1 MFCEGHFHLLFLMK
15 DILYF
20 LITKQEMFKNL
31 ADYKKQSELLLTFFG
46 NDHSLT
52 PILQDAECNECPAA
66 YLEVT
71 GKPLIVHNIDVAN
84 RALKG
89 KVTNVAIP
97 HKFKSAIE
105 VVKARYCSIDV
116 IELDDYDCSKGLD
129 FMNYTTAT
137 NVSSG
142 SFQLPINSIVRPSSY
157 SSTGSDAD
165 NNNSNVAVDLITYP
179 WDFLAAIQNLLRE
192 TITTTYISPTAKV
205 SKTCVI
211 EGPCIIEDN
220 VLLDDFCK
228 IKGPAYIGE
237 GSLVGMCSLVRGSM
251 LGKNTRIGFN
261 CEIAKSFFLG
271 DAKISH
277 QNVILDSV
285 IGKRVWFGGYS
296 ATTNVLLTK
305 RNVKYQIDGVLL
317 DTGTDHFGAVVGN
330 NSSIGANVI
339 ILPGRQ
345 IPPNSMIQ
353 AGTIVRN

>member
-1 MFCEGHFHLLFLMK
+1 M
-15 DILYF
+15 
-20 LITKQEMFKNL
+20 
-31 ADYKKQSELLLTFFG
+31 LLTFFA

-52 PILQDAECNECPAA
+52 PLLQGAECNECPAA
-66 YLEVT
+66 YLEIA
-71 GKPLIVHNIDVAN
+71 GKPLIIHNIDVAN

-89 KVTNVAIP
+89 KITDVAIP
-97 HKFKSAIE
+97 QKFKRAIE
-105 VVKARYCSIDV
+105 IIKGQYRSVDV
-116 IELDDYDCSKGLD
+116 IELDDYESSKRLD
-129 FMNYTTAT
+129 FIKDNSSAT
-137 NVSSG
+137 DVSSG
-142 SFQLPINSIVRPSSY
+142 LFQLPINSIVRSSSFS
-157 SSTGSDAD
+157 SSTHSDAD
-165 NNNSNVAVDLITYP
+165 NNNSNVTVDLITYP
-179 WDFLAAIQNLLRE
+179 WDFLAAIQSLLRE

-205 SKTCVI
+205 SKTCII

-220 VLLDDFCK
+220 VVLDDFCK
-228 IKGPAYIGE
+228 IKGPCYIGQ

-261 CEIAKSFFLG
+261 CEVAKSFFSG

-285 IGKRVWFGGYS
+285 IGKNVWFGGYS
-296 ATTNVLLTK
+296 ATTNVLLTR
-305 RNVKYQIDGVLL
+305 RNVKYQIGGILC

-330 NSSIGANVI
+330 NSSIAANVL

>member
-1 MFCEGHFHLLFLMK
+1 M
-15 DILYF
+15 
-20 LITKQEMFKNL
+20 
-31 ADYKKQSELLLTFFG
+31 LLTFFA

-52 PILQDAECNECPAA
+52 PLLQGAECNECPAA
-66 YLEVT
+66 YLEIA
-71 GKPLIVHNIDVAN
+71 GKPLIIHNIDVAN

-89 KVTNVAIP
+89 KITDVAIP
-97 HKFKSAIE
+97 QKFKSAIE
-105 VVKARYCSIDV
+105 IIKGQYRSVDV
-116 IELDDYDCSKGLD
+116 IELDDYESSKRLD
-129 FMNYTTAT
+129 FIKDNSSAT
-137 NVSSG
+137 DVSSG
-142 SFQLPINSIVRPSSY
+142 LFQLPINSIVRSSSFS
-157 SSTGSDAD
+157 SSTHSDAD
-165 NNNSNVAVDLITYP
+165 NNNSNVTVDLITYP

-205 SKTCVI
+205 SKTCII

-220 VLLDDFCK
+220 VVLDDFCK
-228 IKGPAYIGE
+228 IKGPCYIGQ

-261 CEIAKSFFLG
+261 CEVAKSFFSG

-285 IGKRVWFGGYS
+285 IGKNVWFGGYS
-296 ATTNVLLTK
+296 ATANVLLT
-305 RNVKYQIDGVLL
+305 RGNVKYQIGGILC

-330 NSSIGANVI
+330 NSSIGAYVL

>member
-1 MFCEGHFHLLFLMK
+1 
-15 DILYF
+15 
-20 LITKQEMFKNL
+20 
-31 ADYKKQSELLLTFFG
+31 LLLTFFA

-52 PILQDAECNECPAA
+52 PLLQGAECNECPAA
-66 YLEVT
+66 YLEIA
-71 GKPLIVHNIDVAN
+71 GKPLIIHNIDVAN

-89 KVTNVAIP
+89 KITDVAIP
-97 HKFKSAIE
+97 QKFKRAIE
-105 VVKARYCSIDV
+105 IIKGQYRSVDV
-116 IELDDYDCSKGLD
+116 IELDDYESSKRLD
-129 FMNYTTAT
+129 FIKDNSSAT
-137 NVSSG
+137 DVSSG
-142 SFQLPINSIVRPSSY
+142 LFQLPINSIVRSSSFS
-157 SSTGSDAD
+157 SSTHSDAD
-165 NNNSNVAVDLITYP
+165 NNNSNVTVDLITYP
-179 WDFLAAIQNLLRE
+179 WDFLAAIQSLLRE

-205 SKTCVI
+205 SKTCII

-220 VLLDDFCK
+220 VVLDDFCK
-228 IKGPAYIGE
+228 IKGPCYIGQ

-261 CEIAKSFFLG
+261 CEVAKSFFSG

-285 IGKRVWFGGYS
+285 IGKNVWFGGYS
-296 ATTNVLLTK
+296 ATTNVLLTR
-305 RNVKYQIDGVLL
+305 RNVKYQIGGILC

-330 NSSIGANVI
+330 NSSIAANVL

>member
-1 MFCEGHFHLLFLMK
+1 ML
-15 DILYF
+15 
-20 LITKQEMFKNL
+20 KNL
-31 ADYKKQSELLLTFFG
+31 VNSERQSELLLAFFA

-52 PILQDAECNECPAA
+52 PLLQGAECNECPAA
-66 YLEVT
+66 YLEIT

-105 VVKARYCSIDV
+105 IVKAHYRSVNV
-116 IELDDYDCSKGLD
+116 IELNDHDGSNGLD
-129 FMNYTTAT
+129 FTKDSSAT

-142 SFQLPINSIVRPSSY
+142 SFQLPINSIVKSS
-157 SSTGSDAD
+157 SSSPTGSDAD
-165 NNNSNVAVDLITYP
+165 NTSNLTVDLITYP
-179 WDFLAAIQNLLRE
+179 WDFLAAIQDLLRE

-205 SKTCVI
+205 SKTCII

-220 VLLDDFCK
+220 VVLDDFCK

-261 CEIAKSFFLG
+261 CEIAKSFFSG

-285 IGKRVWFGGYS
+285 IGKHVWFGGYS
-296 ATTNVLLTK
+296 ATTNVLLTR
-305 RNVKYQIDGVLL
+305 RNVKYQIDGILR

-330 NSSIGANVI
+330 NSSIGANVL

>member
-1 MFCEGHFHLLFLMK
+1 M
-15 DILYF
+15 
-20 LITKQEMFKNL
+20 
-31 ADYKKQSELLLTFFG
+31 LLTFFA

-52 PILQDAECNECPAA
+52 PLLQGAECNECPAA
-66 YLEVT
+66 YLEIA
-71 GKPLIVHNIDVAN
+71 GKPLIIHNIDVAN

-89 KVTNVAIP
+89 KITDVAIP
-97 HKFKSAIE
+97 QKFKSAIE
-105 VVKARYCSIDV
+105 IIKGQYRSVDV
-116 IELDDYDCSKGLD
+116 IELDDYESSKRLD
-129 FMNYTTAT
+129 FIKDNSSAT
-137 NVSSG
+137 DVSSG
-142 SFQLPINSIVRPSSY
+142 LFQLPINSIVRSSSFS
-157 SSTGSDAD
+157 SSTHSDAD
-165 NNNSNVAVDLITYP
+165 NNNSNVTVDLITYP

-205 SKTCVI
+205 SKTCII

-220 VLLDDFCK
+220 VVLDDFCK
-228 IKGPAYIGE
+228 IKGPCYIGQ

-261 CEIAKSFFLG
+261 CEVAKSFFSG

-285 IGKRVWFGGYS
+285 IGKNVWFGGYS
-296 ATTNVLLTK
+296 ATANVLLT
-305 RNVKYQIDGVLL
+305 RGNVKYQIGGILC

-330 NSSIGANVI
+330 NSSIAANVL

-353 AGTIVRN
+353 AGTIVKN

>member
-1 MFCEGHFHLLFLMK
+1 
-15 DILYF
+15 
-20 LITKQEMFKNL
+20 
-31 ADYKKQSELLLTFFG
+31 LLLTFFA

-52 PILQDAECNECPAA
+52 PLLQGAECNECPAA
-66 YLEVT
+66 YLEIA
-71 GKPLIVHNIDVAN
+71 GKPLIIHNIDVAN

-89 KVTNVAIP
+89 KLTDIAIP
-97 HKFKSAIE
+97 QKFKSAIE
-105 VVKARYCSIDV
+105 IIKGHHRSVDV
-116 IELDDYDCSKGLD
+116 IELDDYGSGKGLNSIND
-129 FMNYTTAT
+129 NSNAID
-137 NVSSG
+137 VSSG
-142 SFQLPINSIVRPSSY
+142 SFQLPINSIVRPSSFS
-157 SSTGSDAD
+157 SSTGSDA
-165 NNNSNVAVDLITYP
+165 NNTSNVTVDLITYP

-205 SKTCVI
+205 SKTCII

-220 VLLDDFCK
+220 VVLDDFCK
-228 IKGPAYIGE
+228 VKGPCYIGQ

-261 CEIAKSFFLG
+261 CEVAKSFFAG

-285 IGKRVWFGGYS
+285 IGKNVWFGGYS
-296 ATTNVLLTK
+296 ATTNVLLTR
-305 RNVKYQIDGVLL
+305 RNVKYQIGGILC

-330 NSSIGANVI
+330 NSSIGANVL

>member
-1 MFCEGHFHLLFLMK
+1 M
-15 DILYF
+15 
-20 LITKQEMFKNL
+20 
-31 ADYKKQSELLLTFFG
+31 LLTFFA

-52 PILQDAECNECPAA
+52 PLLQGAECNECPAA
-66 YLEVT
+66 YLEIA
-71 GKPLIVHNIDVAN
+71 GKPLIIHNIDVAN

-89 KVTNVAIP
+89 KITDVAIP
-97 HKFKSAIE
+97 QKFKSAIE
-105 VVKARYCSIDV
+105 IIKGQYRSVDV
-116 IELDDYDCSKGLD
+116 IELDDYESSKRLD
-129 FMNYTTAT
+129 FIKDNSSAT
-137 NVSSG
+137 DVSSG
-142 SFQLPINSIVRPSSY
+142 LFQLPINSIVRSSSFS
-157 SSTGSDAD
+157 SSTHSDAD
-165 NNNSNVAVDLITYP
+165 NNNSNVTVDLITYP

-205 SKTCVI
+205 SKTCII

-220 VLLDDFCK
+220 VVLDDFCK
-228 IKGPAYIGE
+228 IKGPCYIGQ

-261 CEIAKSFFLG
+261 CEVAKTFFSG

-285 IGKRVWFGGYS
+285 IGKNVWFGGYS
-296 ATTNVLLTK
+296 ATTNVLLT
-305 RNVKYQIDGVLL
+305 RGNVKYQIGGILC

-330 NSSIGANVI
+330 NSSIAANVL

>member
-1 MFCEGHFHLLFLMK
+1 MKPANSEGK
-15 DILYF
+15 R
-20 LITKQEMFKNL
+20 
-31 ADYKKQSELLLTFFG
+31 ELLLTFFA
-46 NDHSLT
+46 NDHCLT
-52 PILQDAECNECPAA
+52 SCLQGAECNECPAA
-66 YLEVT
+66 YLEIR
-71 GKPLIVHNIDVAN
+71 GKPLIVNNIDVAN

-97 HKFKSAIE
+97 HKFKSAREI
-105 VVKARYCSIDV
+105 VKAHYCSIDV
-116 IELDDYDCSKGLD
+116 IDLDDLNGSNGLD
-129 FMNYTTAT
+129 FINDSGAT

-142 SFQLPINSIVRPSSY
+142 SIQLPINSIVRPSSY
-157 SSTGSDAD
+157 PSASSDAE
-165 NNNSNVAVDLITYP
+165 NKSNVTVDLITYP

-237 GSLVGMCSLVRGSM
+237 GSIVGMCSLVRGSM

-261 CEIAKSFFLG
+261 CEIAKSFFSG

-296 ATTNVLLTK
+296 ATTNVLLTR
-305 RNVKYQIDGVLL
+305 RNVRYQIDGILC

>member
-1 MFCEGHFHLLFLMK
+1 M
-15 DILYF
+15 
-20 LITKQEMFKNL
+20 
-31 ADYKKQSELLLTFFG
+31 LLTFFA

-52 PILQDAECNECPAA
+52 PLLQGADECSECPAA
-66 YLEVT
+66 YLEIA
-71 GKPLIVHNIDVAN
+71 GKPLIIHNIDVAN
-84 RALKG
+84 RALKK
-89 KVTNVAIP
+89 KVTDVAIP
-97 HKFKSAIE
+97 YKFKSAMEII
-105 VVKARYCSIDV
+105 KAHYRRLDV
-116 IELDDYDCSKGLD
+116 MELDDDHDGSKGLD
-129 FMNYTTAT
+129 FIYGNSAT
-137 NVSSG
+137 DMSSG
-142 SFQLPINSIVRPSSY
+142 SFQLPINSIVKS
-157 SSTGSDAD
+157 SSTGADA
-165 NNNSNVAVDLITYP
+165 NNNINLTVDLITYP

-205 SKTCVI
+205 SKTCII

-220 VLLDDFCK
+220 VVLDDFCK
-228 IKGPAYIGE
+228 IKGPCYIGQ

-261 CEIAKSFFLG
+261 CEVAKSFFSG

-285 IGKRVWFGGYS
+285 IGKNVWFGGYS
-296 ATTNVLLTK
+296 ATTNVLLT
-305 RNVKYQIDGVLL
+305 RGNVKYQIRGILC

-330 NSSIGANVI
+330 NSSIAANVL

>member
-1 MFCEGHFHLLFLMK
+1 
-15 DILYF
+15 
-20 LITKQEMFKNL
+20 
-31 ADYKKQSELLLTFFG
+31 LLLTFFA

-52 PILQDAECNECPAA
+52 PLLQGAECNECPAA
-66 YLEVT
+66 YLEIA
-71 GKPLIVHNIDVAN
+71 GKPLIIHNIDVAN

-89 KVTNVAIP
+89 KITDVAIP
-97 HKFKSAIE
+97 QKFKSAIE
-105 VVKARYCSIDV
+105 IIKGQYRSVDV
-116 IELDDYDCSKGLD
+116 IELDDYESSKRLD
-129 FMNYTTAT
+129 FIKDNSSAT
-137 NVSSG
+137 DVSSG
-142 SFQLPINSIVRPSSY
+142 LFQLPINSIVRSSSFS
-157 SSTGSDAD
+157 SSTHSDAD
-165 NNNSNVAVDLITYP
+165 NNNSNVTVDLITYP

-205 SKTCVI
+205 SKTCII

-220 VLLDDFCK
+220 VVLDDFCK
-228 IKGPAYIGE
+228 IKGPCYIGQR
-237 GSLVGMCSLVRGSM
+237 SLVGMCSLVRGSM

-261 CEIAKSFFLG
+261 CEVAKSFFSG

-285 IGKRVWFGGYS
+285 IGKNVWFGGYS
-296 ATTNVLLTK
+296 ATTNVLLTR
-305 RNVKYQIDGVLL
+305 RNVKYQIGGILC

-330 NSSIGANVI
+330 NSSIAANVL